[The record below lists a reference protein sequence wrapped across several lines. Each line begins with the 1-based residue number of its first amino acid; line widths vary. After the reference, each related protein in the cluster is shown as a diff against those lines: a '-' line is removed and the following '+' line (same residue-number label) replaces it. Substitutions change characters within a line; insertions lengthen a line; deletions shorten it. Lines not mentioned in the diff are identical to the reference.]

1 MKYKLRLMGL
11 ASLLLLTAC
20 GEDSSGSSVTVPAI
34 PPAAATPV
42 NVSLAANGSSVA
54 ATYGGAMASFV
65 NDGDNTTTTNFWSGN
80 IADDAVTI
88 DFGLSRTVTEIS
100 VYTSD
105 TSFNSGS
112 PTKYIEIS
120 ADNSTW
126 KKTAQIVGGDVSC
139 STFSSGSGKIRC
151 VFSTPQ
157 SIRYYRV
164 RVVGAAPASQQ
175 IVEMEALGS

>member
-1 MKYKLRLMGL
+1 M
-11 ASLLLLTAC
+11 
-20 GEDSSGSSVTVPAI
+20 
-34 PPAAATPV
+34 
-42 NVSLAANGSSVA
+42 NVSLAENGGSVV
-54 ATYGGAMASFV
+54 ATYGGAMANFV

-88 DFGLSRTVTEIS
+88 DFGLSRTITNNHEQSRTITEIS
-100 VYTSD
+100 VYTND
-105 TSFNSGS
+105 TSFNSVS

-126 KKTAQIVGGDVSC
+126 KKTAQIVGSDVSC